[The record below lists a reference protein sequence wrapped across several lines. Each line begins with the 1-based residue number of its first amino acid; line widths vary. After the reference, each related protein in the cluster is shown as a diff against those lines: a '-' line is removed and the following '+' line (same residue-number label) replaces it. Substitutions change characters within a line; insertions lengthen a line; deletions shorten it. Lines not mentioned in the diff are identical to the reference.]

1 MTSEQRNEIAMEVLD
16 EVLTEATRYA
26 KEIHKKANQLE
37 KEIELNK
44 KRLSAIKN
52 SPAKNKTEIIKKY
65 NSKIDNLETKLWML
79 DKCDSIQHAGKY
91 AGGEIKSEG
100 KDAAFYNSC
109 DGNYGR
115 NYGRYA
121 YKKPRTDI
129 HNTPGDYK
137 DL

>member
-26 KEIHKKANQLE
+26 KETHKKVGQLK
-37 KEIELNK
+37 KEIEQNK
-44 KRLSAIKN
+44 KRLSAVKN

-65 NSKIDNLETKLWML
+65 ESKIDNLNAELYKLN
-79 DKCDSIQHAGKY
+79 KQDSIGNAGKFI
-91 AGGEIKSEG
+91 GGEIMPEG
-100 KDAAFYNSC
+100 KDAAIYNSY
-109 DGNYGR
+109 DGRYAK

-121 YKKPRTDI
+121 YKEPRKDV

-137 DL
+137 NL